1 MKQRC
6 CKKVNAGIRLLGIIG
21 YLGILGILIITLKF
35 GNRPLPKNLADILI
49 ALWAMSITAMLWLR
63 IFSLSRV
70 MMASKRM
77 VQLSVVARFWI
88 ILLLLFL
95 PPILEICK
103 FSLRRTIIV
112 PNFWCEPR
120 SLLAI
125 NAKKLAEGIR
135 QKDYFAQSVDADAPS
150 ILIPTNLG
158 TVILLIKPSSVYM
171 FIFLE
176 REEGSWP
183 MNFSLPH
190 DCHHWHIEQ
199 SDDGN
204 SGAIVSEV
212 VFYPCLINSNHRET
226 DIADILVSYL
236 EELVVKGW
244 QT

>member
-1 MKQRC
+1 MKQNC
-6 CKKVNAGIRLLGIIG
+6 CKKVNVGIRFLGIIG
-21 YLGILGILIITLKF
+21 YLGFLGIVIITLKF
-35 GNRPLPKNLADILI
+35 WNRPLPKDLADLMI

-63 IFSLSRV
+63 IFSLSRL

-77 VQLSVVARFWI
+77 FQLSVVARFWI

-95 PPILEICK
+95 SPILEICQ

-150 ILIPTNLG
+150 IVIPTNLG
-158 TVILLIKPSSVYM
+158 TAILLIRPASVYM
-171 FIFLE
+171 FILLE
-176 REEGSWP
+176 HEEGTWP
-183 MNFSLPH
+183 MNFSLPP
-190 DCHHWHIEQ
+190 DCHWHIEQ
-199 SDDGN
+199 SSDGN

-212 VFYPCLINSNHRET
+212 VFYPCLIKNANSESN
-226 DIADILVSYL
+226 IADIIVSYL
-236 EELVVKGW
+236 EELAVNGG